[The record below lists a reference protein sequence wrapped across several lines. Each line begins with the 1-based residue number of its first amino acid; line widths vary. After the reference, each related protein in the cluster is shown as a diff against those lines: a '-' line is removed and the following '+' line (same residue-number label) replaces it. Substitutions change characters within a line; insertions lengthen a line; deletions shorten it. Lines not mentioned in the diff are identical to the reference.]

1 MYIIIII
8 MIIIIIIIMIMIMIM
23 IMIIIIIIIKG
34 SKRFS
39 LINAR
44 LKFARRVILLRGT
57 AFLHING
64 AFIKLH
70 LIRHN

>member
-8 MIIIIIIIMIMIMIM
+8 IIVVVVVIIIIIII
-23 IMIIIIIIIKG
+23 IIIFKG

-39 LINAR
+39 LINAH

-70 LIRHN
+70 LIRHS

>member
-1 MYIIIII
+1 MYIII
-8 MIIIIIIIMIMIMIM
+8 
-23 IMIIIIIIIKG
+23 IIIIIIIKG

>member
-1 MYIIIII
+1 MI
-8 MIIIIIIIMIMIMIM
+8 MIMIIMIMI
-23 IMIIIIIIIKG
+23 IIIIIIIKG

-44 LKFARRVILLRGT
+44 LKFASRVILLRGT

-70 LIRHN
+70 LIRHS